1 MCTDIKFIKW
11 LYLMVFMIG
20 FTFSNEN
27 GTLASTTWRLSP
39 EAGAMAVGWDAAN
52 VGGWWS
58 SSADDVTGR
67 ACLFDDEYVFNADGS
82 FQNVMGDA
90 TWLEGWQGVSEG
102 CGAPIAPHDG
112 SNSATYTF
120 DEASGTLTLTG
131 YGAYIGLAKVTNQ
144 GENGVADNNTIVY
157 NYTLSENLSFLK

>member
-1 MCTDIKFIKW
+1 
-11 LYLMVFMIG
+11 MVFMIG
-20 FTFSNEN
+20 FAFSNEN

-112 SNSATYTF
+112 SNSATYAF
-120 DEASGTLTLTG
+120 DEASGTLPRLQTRVLDDNTLYTSS
-131 YGAYIGLAKVTNQ
+131 
-144 GENGVADNNTIVY
+144 VA
-157 NYTLSENLSFLK
+157 S